1 MAANSGDLSAL
12 LARLDLDDG
21 NADHDKILQAV
32 NTHLAKS
39 KNDVNLQHMRSVAL
53 LKLDRFDDA
62 LRQFEQGGDKL
73 KQKAPLEY
81 AYALYKTGKLEEA
94 SKVASGNS
102 GRGINHVLAQATY
115 RAEDFQSAS
124 NVYQKLASRPQD
136 GQAFESPNDININ
149 SLAVDAQLHWQSNG
163 GLSKKNKLGRED
175 MEAFETAYNAAC
187 FSISRGELAQAEV
200 LLKRARDLCLASD
213 LSEEDKK
220 AELMPIVVQQ
230 IYLLNQLQRT
240 DEAKQL
246 AAEVSIPEVPD
257 ASTRHIAQMNGF
269 ASSGQTENPYLSK
282 RKLESTS
289 NIPRNDR
296 LFAFQQS
303 LMDHN
308 NYITELQSNKHEGVA
323 RSTLSKISTQPTST
337 TSFATNALSVL
348 NAAANTKGLSGR
360 SAIKQ
365 LLPLVHRRPRDVGL
379 ALTVVQLY
387 CQESNYG
394 AATPLLENFLK
405 RLEDSAEAGD
415 HDVRFSPGLV
425 AAQVALYAKAGRKAA
440 VRSELA
446 KATDYWRQQTK
457 NPPVSLLMAAG
468 IYLIESHQPEDLEK
482 AGEIFSSLLEN
493 DANNHAAAA
502 GLVAAYATTHPEKI
516 SPAQLDKLTPVPRLI
531 ADVDV
536 DALEAAGIATPPH
549 LQSAAKRSAPKEKE
563 QPAMKKKIRQSRIP
577 KDFDPDKKV
586 DPERWLPMKDRS
598 YYRPKGKK
606 GKKRDAG
613 LTQGGFVEE
622 PKTNQ
627 AQVSVGGGGGGQ
639 GKKKKKGRK

>member
-1 MAANSGDLSAL
+1 MAAKSSDLSAL
-12 LARLDLDDG
+12 LARLDLNDG
-21 NADHDKILQAV
+21 TVDHDKILQAV
-32 NTHLAKS
+32 NAQLAKS
-39 KNDVNLQHMRSVAL
+39 KNNVDLQHIRAVAL

-81 AYALYKTGKLEEA
+81 AYALYKTGKLDEA
-94 SKVASGNS
+94 SKVASGSS

-115 RAEDFQSAS
+115 RAENFQHAGD
-124 NVYQKLASRPQD
+124 VYRQLASRPQD
-136 GQAFESPNDININ
+136 GESFESPNDININ
-149 SLAVDAQLHWQSNG
+149 SLAVDAQLHWQANG

-220 AELMPIVVQQ
+220 AELMPILVQQ
-230 IYLLNQLQRT
+230 IYLASQLGKA
-240 DEAKQL
+240 DDVEKL
-246 AAEVSIPEVPD
+246 ATEVSIPEVPD
-257 ASTRHIAQMNGF
+257 SSTRHIALMNEL
-269 ASSGQTENPYLSK
+269 ASSRQVENPYLSK

-289 NIPRNDR
+289 HIPRSDR
-296 LFAFQQS
+296 LFTFQQS

-323 RSTLSKISTQPTST
+323 RSTLSKISAQPSST
-337 TSFATNALSVL
+337 TAFSTNALSVL
-348 NAAANTKGLSGR
+348 NAAAHTNGLRGR
-360 SAIKQ
+360 PAIKK

-394 AATPLLENFLK
+394 AATPLLENFLL
-405 RLEDSAEAGD
+405 RLENSTDEQD

-425 AAQVALYAKAGRKAA
+425 AALVALYAKAGRKAA

-446 KATDYWRQQTK
+446 KATDYWRQKTK
-457 NPPVSLLMAAG
+457 NPPTSLLMAAG
-468 IYLIESHQPEDLEK
+468 THLIESHQPGDLEK
-482 AGEIFSSLLEN
+482 AGEIFSSLLEVDPN
-493 DANNHAAAA
+493 DHAAAA
-502 GLVAAYATTHPEKI
+502 GLVAAYATTQPDKI
-516 SPAQLDKLTPVPRLI
+516 SPSQLDKLTPISRLV

-536 DALEAAGIATPPH
+536 DALESAGIATPPFQ
-549 LQSAAKRSAPKEKE
+549 LQAAAKRPPPKEKE
-563 QPAMKKKIRQSRIP
+563 EPAKKKKLRPSKIP
-577 KDFDPDKKV
+577 KDFDPDKKM

-622 PKTNQ
+622 PKANQ
-627 AQVSVGGGGGGQ
+627 AQTSGGGGGGQ
-639 GKKKKKGRK
+639 GKKKKKGKK